1 MHEMFRYLSLFCAIF
16 FTDLTHAVE
25 AVPEPALPNIMVVDF
40 DLRDVSG
47 LPDAPQEIE
56 RTALID
62 SVIKQTLTEQGYVL
76 LKPCAELLQA
86 SKQAIGYLF
95 DRPALAA
102 KLGGEC
108 GANYVLMGQTWKPS
122 YLFAFPRVKL
132 LDTRPGLRP
141 EQQLLLLKTVQ
152 LEASTLD
159 KNVTEASARKLATQI
174 LDKLKTLKKQGAF

>member
-1 MHEMFRYLSLFCAIF
+1 VFRYVTLFCGLL
-16 FTDLTHAVE
+16 FTALIHAAE
-25 AVPEPALPNIMVVDF
+25 SIPEPALSTSPALPKIMVLDF
-40 DLRDVSG
+40 DLRDVSA

-62 SVIKQTLTEQGYVL
+62 SVIKQTLTEHGYTL

-95 DRPALAA
+95 DRPTLAA
-102 KLGGEC
+102 RLGGEG
-108 GANYVLMGQTWKPS
+108 GADYVLMGQAWKPS
-122 YLFAFPRVKL
+122 YLFTFPRVKL
-132 LDTRPGLRP
+132 LDTRQGLKP

-159 KNVTEASARKLATQI
+159 KNVIIASARKLATQI
-174 LDKLKTLKKQGAF
+174 LEKLESLRK